1 MRRCTVQVDGQA
13 TRSCVTPVSSA
24 VGKKVLTIE
33 AIGGTPTGKEVQQAW
48 LDLEVV
54 QCG

>member
-1 MRRCTVQVDGQA
+1 MRRLHGTGRWTGD
-13 TRSCVTPVSSA
+13 TFLRHPVSSA